1 MTAALSPFGAL
12 VRCAQRAAGHDTA
25 SLAAASGIAPA
36 LLAQLESGELRQLDE
51 EHWPALS
58 AALPQL
64 STAVLASAADA
75 DAITALRSAMRRPE
89 TMELAAVLIQ
99 LVGQLPELDARQAEA
114 YLVAIER
121 ARDGAAP

>member
-1 MTAALSPFGAL
+1 MSPALSPFGAL
-12 VRCAQRAAGHDTA
+12 VRCVQRAAGVDTP
-25 SLAAASGIAPA
+25 SLAAATGIPA
-36 LLAQLESGELRQLDE
+36 DLLAQLDSGALRQLPE
-51 EHWPALS
+51 EHWPALA

-64 STAVLASAADA
+64 SLAVLASAADA
-75 DAITALRSAMRRPE
+75 DAISALRSAMRRPE

-121 ARDGAAP
+121 ARDGADR

>member
-1 MTAALSPFGAL
+1 MSSALSPFGAL
-12 VRCAQRAAGHDTA
+12 VRCAQRAAGHDA
-25 SLAAASGIAPA
+25 RSLAAVSGIAQTA
-36 LLAQLESGELRQLDE
+36 LELLDAGELRHLPE
-51 EHWPALS
+51 EHWPALT

-75 DAITALRSAMRRPE
+75 DAISALRAALRRPE
-89 TMELAAVLIQ
+89 SMELAAVLIQ

-121 ARDGAAP
+121 ARDGAGA

>member
-1 MTAALSPFGAL
+1 MSPALSPFGAL
-12 VRCAQRAAGHDTA
+12 VRCAQRAAGQDNR
-25 SLAAASGIAPA
+25 SLAAASGVEQA
-36 LLAQLESGELRQLDE
+36 LLEQLESGALRHLPE

-75 DAITALRSAMRRPE
+75 DAISALRSALRRPE

-99 LVGQLPELDARQAEA
+99 LVGQLPELGARQAEA

>member
-1 MTAALSPFGAL
+1 MSPALSPFGAL
-12 VRCAQRAAGHDTA
+12 VRCAQRAAGHDARTL
-25 SLAAASGIAPA
+25 SAASGIPQA
-36 LLAQLESGELRQLDE
+36 LLEQLEAGVVRQLPD
-51 EHWPALS
+51 EHWAALS

-75 DAITALRSAMRRPE
+75 DAISALRAAMRRPE

-99 LVGQLPELDARQAEA
+99 LIGQLPELGARQAET